1 MSTKTTKK
9 LARAKNFTLQK
20 TGVIK
25 IAGEFSNITDPWSKT
40 KIPNYL
46 GAVDHTLAMTDKG
59 EYEKALKAEETEFNL
74 LVRQLGEA
82 KKSLV
87 VAFQGRDGAG
97 KTGATMRIT
106 EALGYDFKI
115 FASVPI
121 GPPSEEE
128 LQHYYMWRFS
138 KHERMPAYGQV
149 RIFDRSW
156 QERVLVEKVMEYTPE
171 DKIRDSYAELRVEEW
186 KMKRQGIVLVK
197 IWLDISKKEQ
207 KVRFKARKK
216 DKPWKVSASDE
227 IARAHWS
234 DYTPAAN
241 ELFHRTGS
249 DFAPQFIISSEDKR
263 YSRVTVLQVINQ
275 QLREA
280 LGK

>member
-1 MSTKTTKK
+1 MSKKTPKK
-9 LARAKNFTLQK
+9 LAKAKNFTLQK
-20 TGVIK
+20 SGVIK
-25 IAGEFSNITDPWSKT
+25 IAGEFPNLIEPWSKT
-40 KIPNYL
+40 KVPNYL
-46 GAVDHTLAMTDKG
+46 GAVDHALAIEDKG
-59 EYEKALKAEETEFNL
+59 EYEKALKDAETEFNL
-74 LVRQLGEA
+74 LVREMAAA

-87 VAFQGRDGAG
+87 VALQGRDGAG

-121 GPPSEEE
+121 GPPTEEE
-128 LQHYYMWRFS
+128 KAHDYLWRFY
-138 KHERMPAYGQV
+138 KHERMPAAGQV
-149 RIFDRSW
+149 RVFDRSW
-156 QERVLVEKVMEYTPE
+156 QERGLVELVMGYTPI
-171 DKIRDSYAELRVEEW
+171 DKIRDSYAELRAFEW
-186 KMKRQGIVLVK
+186 QMHRQGVVLVK
-197 IWLDISKKEQ
+197 IWLDISKGEQ
-207 KVRFKARKK
+207 KKRFKDRAES
-216 DKPWKVSASDE
+216 KPWKVSASDAV
-227 IARAHWS
+227 ARSHWN

-275 QLREA
+275 QMREA